1 MNGLRRISLQE
12 KRNYINSCINQ
23 MSILIIIGFNVFNVT
38 IGNTKNIEMH
48 DFHLHVPE
56 IKYAQD
62 DKNTC
67 FFE

>member
-1 MNGLRRISLQE
+1 
-12 KRNYINSCINQ
+12 
-23 MSILIIIGFNVFNVT
+23 MSILIIIGFNVFNVP

>member
-1 MNGLRRISLQE
+1 
-12 KRNYINSCINQ
+12 
-23 MSILIIIGFNVFNVT
+23 MSILIIIGFNVFNVP

-67 FFE
+67 FLSSLTSGFFVEN